1 MTPKPIVRA
10 IFFRD
15 LRNWFTNPTGS
26 VFITLFVF
34 LCAFVQFIP
43 ARFFQENSAGLA
55 PLAEWFRYLLIF
67 FVPAVTMVVW
77 AGERGHGTDEILL
90 TLPATDGQ
98 IVLGKYL
105 AAAGIY
111 TLALL
116 FSLLV
121 PIWVQFLGDPDW
133 GLVMGNYLSFWLLG
147 LFLIGAGMVGS
158 QLTDNLTVAFILGA
172 LFCAIVVF
180 SEDVLGLLFP
190 ALWRDLFGYGPVE
203 LFAEMGR
210 GVITFEAIAFFVGG
224 TAAFLYLNYLL
235 LSRRRWRGARGPLHL
250 TVRLVSLV
258 VAVLALTVLLGRW
271 GPRLDVT
278 AEGLHSLSKETRTIL
293 DDLDAERPVTV
304 RAWVSPEVPREYVAT
319 RRALLDLLRE
329 YDSRGGEALR
339 VEIVETERYSEAAR
353 DAETNFGI
361 PHRTVYAEEGTRR
374 REFDLFLGVAVTR
387 GAEESVIP
395 FLDKGLSV
403 EYELTRSIRVVA
415 GAERPTIGVLD
426 TDAKMFGGF
435 DFQSFRQDPRWEI
448 LRELELQ
455 YEVERVD
462 PSLDY
467 PDVDMLLVPMV
478 SSLTQEQMDRL
489 EEAIR
494 GGKPALLLDDP
505 FPASRPD
512 VAPSE
517 PKGGRQN
524 PMSRQR
530 PPEQKGDVRGFYR
543 ALAIDWEPDLVAWD
557 DYNPHPDVPAPP
569 EFIFVAAGSGS
580 SAPFH
585 PEDEVTSGL
594 QEVLI
599 WFGGSVRRSLASGGT
614 ESLRFVPLLRAT
626 RDSGTLSQ
634 SQLWT
639 QDMFGRMS
647 LDPDRDHTPSME
659 ETVLACRVQG
669 NLGPAGQNPR
679 PIDVIFI
686 PDIDMINLGFL
697 WQFRREGHE
706 EFRFDN
712 VTLLLNCVDSL
723 IGDSSFVALRKR
735 RPRDRTLTTIEEQE
749 STYREAWRREKKDAE
764 KEAEDQLQLAR
775 DRLEEAIERIEDRD
789 DLDERAKAIRIE
801 SVRQVEQR
809 RLDAST
815 ATIEDRKDRRIE
827 RARGV
832 MNESVSGIQ
841 NRYRFLAVG
850 ISPLPA
856 ILAGILIFVIRR
868 ERERVTVPASR
879 AILPP
884 TPRPPAAS
892 PEAPPPPEASD
903 EESAGGES

>member
-105 AAAGIY
+105 AAAGTY

-339 VEIVETERYSEAAR
+339 VEIVETERYSEDGA
-353 DAETNFGI
+353 
-361 PHRTVYAEEGTRR
+361 RR
-374 REFDLFLGVAVTR
+374 RDELRHPASHRLRGGGHAPARVRPLPGRRGHARRGGVGDPLPRQGPLG
-387 GAEESVIP
+387 
-395 FLDKGLSV
+395 
-403 EYELTRSIRVVA
+403 
-415 GAERPTIGVLD
+415 GVRAHAL
-426 TDAKMFGGF
+426 
-435 DFQSFRQDPRWEI
+435 DPR
-448 LRELELQ
+448 
-455 YEVERVD
+455 
-462 PSLDY
+462 
-467 PDVDMLLVPMV
+467 
-478 SSLTQEQMDRL
+478 
-489 EEAIR
+489 R
-494 GGKPALLLDDP
+494 GG
-505 FPASRPD
+505 R
-512 VAPSE
+512 
-517 PKGGRQN
+517 R
-524 PMSRQR
+524 
-530 PPEQKGDVRGFYR
+530 
-543 ALAIDWEPDLVAWD
+543 
-557 DYNPHPDVPAPP
+557 
-569 EFIFVAAGSGS
+569 
-580 SAPFH
+580 
-585 PEDEVTSGL
+585 
-594 QEVLI
+594 
-599 WFGGSVRRSLASGGT
+599 SVRRSACSTRTRRCSAASTSRASG
-614 ESLRFVPLLRAT
+614 RI
-626 RDSGTLSQ
+626 
-634 SQLWT
+634 
-639 QDMFGRMS
+639 
-647 LDPDRDHTPSME
+647 
-659 ETVLACRVQG
+659 
-669 NLGPAGQNPR
+669 PAGR
-679 PIDVIFI
+679 SSASSSSSTRWS
-686 PDIDMINLGFL
+686 GST
-697 WQFRREGHE
+697 RRW
-706 EFRFDN
+706 
-712 VTLLLNCVDSL
+712 TT
-723 IGDSSFVALRKR
+723 
-735 RPRDRTLTTIEEQE
+735 RT
-749 STYREAWRREKKDAE
+749 STCCSCRW
-764 KEAEDQLQLAR
+764 
-775 DRLEEAIERIEDRD
+775 
-789 DLDERAKAIRIE
+789 
-801 SVRQVEQR
+801 
-809 RLDAST
+809 
-815 ATIEDRKDRRIE
+815 
-827 RARGV
+827 
-832 MNESVSGIQ
+832 
-841 NRYRFLAVG
+841 
-850 ISPLPA
+850 
-856 ILAGILIFVIRR
+856 
-868 ERERVTVPASR
+868 
-879 AILPP
+879 
-884 TPRPPAAS
+884 
-892 PEAPPPPEASD
+892 
-903 EESAGGES
+903 